1 MESITIG
8 QIFEWAIWLS
18 GGIGALVGLCKLA
31 RNWFHQALKSELE
44 PINQKLNELDRKRDI
59 SDREHA
65 KNYIVRFLADVE
77 QGEPIDQDELH
88 CFWDNYKIYQS
99 LGGNTYVHEKVEKL
113 KAEGKL

>member
-8 QIFEWAIWLS
+8 QIFEWAIWLV
-18 GGIGALVGLCKLA
+18 GGVGAITAICKA
-31 RNWFHQALKSELE
+31 ISNGFHKALKSELD
-44 PINQKLNELDRKRDI
+44 PINEKLNKLERKHDL

-88 CFWDNYKIYQS
+88 CFWDNYGLYKDM
-99 LGGNTYVHEKVEKL
+99 GGNSYVHDKVEKL
-113 KAEGKL
+113 KTQGKL